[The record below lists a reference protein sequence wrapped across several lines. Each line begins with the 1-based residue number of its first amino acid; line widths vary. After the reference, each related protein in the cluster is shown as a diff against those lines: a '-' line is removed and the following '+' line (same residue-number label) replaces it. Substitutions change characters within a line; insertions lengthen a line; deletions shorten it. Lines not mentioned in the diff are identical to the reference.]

1 MCTGSEGEPSL
12 DDLDARKGIGMFEK
26 VNIPVLGVVENMAI
40 HICSNCGHAEHLFGE
55 GGGERLA
62 ADYGVELLG
71 SMPLSMMIRE
81 QADGGKPTVIAEPEC
96 QISMV
101 YQDMA
106 RHAAARIVELAN
118 AAQMPEISIS
128 DD

>member
-1 MCTGSEGEPSL
+1 
-12 DDLDARKGIGMFEK
+12 
-26 VNIPVLGVVENMAI
+26 MAI

-62 ADYGVELLG
+62 DEYGVDLLA

-81 QADGGKPTVIAEPEC
+81 QADGGKPTVVAQPEC
-96 QISMV
+96 QISMI

-106 RHAAARIVELAN
+106 RHVGARITQQAG
-118 AAQMPEISIS
+118 AQGMPQISIS